1 MKRLMQIIAA
11 VVLSVGLSTSVV
23 SAQASTSFECGEI
36 SITNGNG
43 TDSVNRIVC
52 ENDTDIVINCSNDIR
67 INVEND
73 QDADS
78 GNATGNGNTSVGDIT
93 TGDAENRSLV
103 EANVEAACAAAK
115 TAQTPPAP
123 VVPTG
128 TQPAGQGRGAVQGAA
143 TTKKVPVAALPN
155 TGPNT
160 LVNGIALSA
169 AGVGTLASLLH
180 VGLSSYRRR
189 VFEA

>member
-1 MKRLMQIIAA
+1 MQIIAA
-11 VVLSVGLSTSVV
+11 VVLSVGLSTSVAA
-23 SAQASTSFECGEI
+23 AQSGSFECGDL

-43 TDSVNRIVC
+43 TDSTNTITC
-52 ENDTDIVINCSNDIR
+52 ENETDIVIRCSNDIR
-67 INVEND
+67 IDVDND

-78 GNATGNGNTSVGDIT
+78 GNATANGNTTVGDIT
-93 TGDAENRSLV
+93 TGDAENKSFV
-103 EANVEAACAAAK
+103 EANIEAACAAAK

-128 TQPAGQGRGAVQGAA
+128 TQPTAPAGGQGGSAA
-143 TTKKVPVAALPN
+143 TPKKVAVAALPN
-155 TGPNT
+155 TGPAT

-189 VFEA
+189 AFRA